1 VSRVGPFRAQTHIIL
16 WTLACILPMLGGALF
31 ATWRLAE
38 AQQDSDRRQILQTA
52 HVLSAAIDLKLEKGL
67 AALAALGTSPA
78 LAGGDFAA
86 FYVQCTGV
94 AAQHDAVI
102 VVVDESGNEL
112 VNTAVAFGTQLRPL
126 TYKGRALQALTEGRP
141 QVSGLFRSTTLDAL
155 QVASY
160 MPVSMPGGRRF
171 VLIMSFGV
179 GEFSRILAAQHTPE
193 TWTLSIADRDGR
205 ILGRSHA
212 LDRFAGTPIGSNLRA
227 QIAKASQG
235 TYIGTN
241 REATEVLAAFATS
254 ALSGWSVIVGIPLS
268 EINAPLVKSVS
279 LTVAVTLLLL
289 AVALV
294 AAGLIGR
301 RFVRLLHGLRAAA
314 MNAARGEAPAPIRST
329 IAEVNALADSLAEA
343 AAVADRR
350 SRELAQQTATL
361 TMLVENLPIAVSL
374 VGPDNRYLAFNQ
386 LFLEQMDLSPGELKL
401 GDPVEKFVRHLAA
414 CGDYGAGDVETLVR
428 QRFARMTARKP
439 EQFEATRPNGRILD
453 VRITPL
459 PDGGFISTRVDVT
472 DRRRREI
479 EIEQARERL
488 ERHAAE
494 LTVARQ
500 QADRARAA
508 ADAANTAKSLFLANM
523 SHELRTPLN
532 AILGFS
538 EIIGSARFG
547 PGDIRYQQYG
557 HDIHVSGQHLL
568 RLINDLLDQSRIEIG
583 QLGLREDEFD
593 LAELIDE
600 CRQVVAARAEDGRVA
615 LTGAVAPALPPVR
628 ADRAR
633 LKQVLLNLLS
643 NAIKFTPEGGQVRIT
658 ARPAADGGLAIAVA
672 DSGIGMRTED
682 IPTAFEPFRQV
693 DNSLTRHYDGAG
705 LGLSLAKGLTEL
717 HGGRLDIQSAV
728 GKGTLATVWLPPA
741 RLVVEAAPKI
751 AAAGD

>member
-1 VSRVGPFRAQTHIIL
+1 MSRVGPFRAQTHIVL

-52 HVLSAAIDLKLEKGL
+52 HVLSAAVDLKLEKGL

-78 LAGGDFAA
+78 LAGNDLAA
-86 FYVQCTGV
+86 FYAQCARV

-102 VVVDESGNEL
+102 VLVNSAGGQL
-112 VNTAVAFGTQLRPL
+112 VNTAVPYGTPLRPL
-126 TYKGRALQALTEGRP
+126 TYKGRAMAATAERRP
-141 QVSGLFRSTTLDAL
+141 QISGIFYSNTLGAL

-160 MPVSMPGGRRF
+160 MPVSTPSGQRF
-171 VLIMSFGV
+171 VLIMAFGV
-179 GEFSRILAAQHTPE
+179 GEFSRILAEQHASD
-193 TWTLSIADRDGR
+193 TWTLTIADRDGR

-212 LDRFAGTPIGSNLRA
+212 LERFAGTPIGSNLRA
-227 QIAKASQG
+227 RIAEATEG

-268 EINAPLVKSVS
+268 EIIAPLVKSVS
-279 LTVAVTLLLL
+279 LTIAVTLCLL
-289 AVALV
+289 AIALM
-294 AAGLIGR
+294 AAALIGR
-301 RFVRLLHGLRAAA
+301 GIGRLLHGLRAAA
-314 MNAARGEAPAPIRST
+314 MSAARGETPAPVRST
-329 IAEVNALADSLAEA
+329 IAEVNALAASLAEA
-343 AAVADRR
+343 AALADRR
-350 SRELAQQTATL
+350 SREVAQQTATL

-374 VGPDNRYLAFNQ
+374 VGSDNRYLAFNH
-386 LFLEQMDLSPGELKL
+386 LFLEQMDLSPGELKV

-414 CGDYGAGDVETLVR
+414 CGDYGEGDVETLVR
-428 QRFARMTARKP
+428 KRFARMTTRKP

-459 PDGGFISTRVDVT
+459 PGGGFISTRVDVT
-472 DRRRREI
+472 ERRRREI

-494 LTVARQ
+494 LTVARL

-538 EIIGSARFG
+538 EIIGTARFG
-547 PGDIRYQQYG
+547 PGDPRYQQYG
-557 HDIHVSGQHLL
+557 HDIYVSGEHLL

-583 QLGLREDEFD
+583 QLGLREEEFD
-593 LAELIDE
+593 LPGLIDE
-600 CRQVVAARAEDGRVA
+600 CRQVVAARADDGRVE
-615 LTGAVAPALPPVR
+615 LTAAVTPALPLVR
-628 ADRAR
+628 ADRGR

-643 NAIKFTPEGGQVRIT
+643 NAIKFTPEGGCVRIT
-658 ARPAADGGLAIAVA
+658 ARPEADGIAIAVA

-682 IPTAFEPFRQV
+682 IPVAFEPFRQL
-693 DNSLTRHYDGAG
+693 DNSLARPYDGAG

-717 HGGRLDIQSAV
+717 HGGRLDIRSGP

-741 RLVVEAAPKI
+741 RLVPVQAAAKI
-751 AAAGD
+751 AAAG

>member
-1 VSRVGPFRAQTHIIL
+1 MSRVGPFRAQTHIIL

-38 AQQDSDRRQILQTA
+38 AQQDSDRQQILQTA
-52 HVLSAAIDLKLEKGL
+52 HVLSAAVDFKLEKGL

-78 LAGGDFAA
+78 LAGGDLAA
-86 FYVQCTGV
+86 FHAQCADV

-102 VVVDESGNEL
+102 VLVDSAGGQL
-112 VNTAVAFGTQLRPL
+112 VNTAVPYGMPLRPL
-126 TYKGRALQALTEGRP
+126 TYKGRAMAATAEQRP
-141 QVSGLFRSTTLDAL
+141 QISGIFYSSTLGAL

-160 MPVSMPGGRRF
+160 MPVSTPDGRRF

-179 GEFSRILAAQHTPE
+179 AEFSRILAEQHASD
-193 TWTLSIADRDGR
+193 TWTVTIADRDGR
-205 ILGRSHA
+205 IVGRSHA

-227 QIAKASQG
+227 RIAKASQG

-289 AVALV
+289 AVAL
-294 AAGLIGR
+294 ATAGLVGR
-301 RFVRLLHGLRAAA
+301 GLARLLHGLRAAA
-314 MNAARGEAPAPIRST
+314 MSAARGEAPPPIHST
-329 IAEVNALADSLAEA
+329 IAEVNALAASLAEA

-361 TMLVENLPIAVSL
+361 TTLVENLPIAVSL
-374 VGPDNRYLAFNQ
+374 VSADNRYLAFNQ
-386 LFLEQMDLSPGELKL
+386 LFLEQTDLAPGELNV

-414 CGDYGAGDVETLVR
+414 AGDYGEGDVETLVR
-428 QRFARMTARKP
+428 KRLTRYPLRKP
-439 EQFEATRPNGRILD
+439 EQFEMTRRNGRILD

-459 PDGGFISTRVDVT
+459 PDGGFISTHLDVT
-472 DRRRREI
+472 ERRRREI

-494 LTVARQ
+494 LTVARLE
-500 QADRARAA
+500 ADRARAA

-547 PGDIRYQQYG
+547 PGDARYQQYG

-615 LTGAVAPALPPVR
+615 LTGAVAPALPLVR
-628 ADRAR
+628 ADRGR

-643 NAIKFTPEGGQVRIT
+643 NAIKFTPEGGCVRIT

-728 GKGTLATVWLPPA
+728 GKGTLATVWLPPV
-741 RLVVEAAPKI
+741 RLVVEAAPRI
-751 AAAGD
+751 AAAG